1 MSQGIGRENVG
12 VLSYGFS
19 RVLEVPFGE
28 ALERTRAALQANG
41 FGVLFEIAL
50 DQKLKEKLGVE
61 FKPYM
66 ILGACNPPIAYQ
78 ALQEEMALGLL
89 LPCNVIVYEEAG
101 KSVVAAIDAGK
112 MMSVVGN
119 PKLEAPA
126 GQVNV
131 MLQRVIANL

>member
-1 MSQGIGRENVG
+1 MSQGIGRGNVG
-12 VLSYGFS
+12 ALSYGFS

-119 PKLEAPA
+119 PNLEAPA

>member
-61 FKPYM
+61 FKPYV

-126 GQVNV
+126 GQVNE